1 MTNSKITTKI
11 QMDKILQEIVE
22 EAYEWGSKSSGEPT
36 NFSGRDLVFAEVLA
50 DLEIDGDAMRYVDA
64 KGRIAWKATPDLR
77 DYLEDLRLDALA
89 DFEQEN
95 V

>member
-1 MTNSKITTKI
+1 MVST
-11 QMDKILQEIVE
+11 L
-22 EAYEWGSKSSGEPT
+22 GEPT
-36 NFSGRDLVFAEVLA
+36 SFPGRDLVFAEVLA

>member
-1 MTNSKITTKI
+1 MIKGPN
-11 QMDKILQEIVE
+11 KILQEIVDEGYE
-22 EAYEWGSKSSGEPT
+22 EAHLGRTGDFPD
-36 NFSGRDLVFAEVLA
+36 RDLVFAEVLA

>member
-1 MTNSKITTKI
+1 MKI

-22 EAYEWGSKSSGEPT
+22 EAYEWDRLGRTDE
-36 NFSGRDLVFAEVLA
+36 FSGRDLVFAEVLA